1 MLIPK
6 SLKEMQIQI
15 QTLNNELLAC
25 KNIEKQHKRMN
36 GKLYEQVDKLT
47 KENEYLKK
55 ENELIREGNERL
67 GIYRKDNKLS
77 QHLKTKPKE

>member
-1 MLIPK
+1 MQTKKKQQEL
-6 SLKEMQIQI
+6 QIQI

-36 GKLYEQVDKLT
+36 GKLYEEIDKLK

>member
-1 MLIPK
+1 MQTKKKQQELQN
-6 SLKEMQIQI
+6 QIQK
-15 QTLNNELLAC
+15 LNNELLAC

-36 GKLYEQVDKLT
+36 GKLYEEIDKL
-47 KENEYLKK
+47 KKQNEFLIK

-77 QHLKTKPKE
+77 KHLKTKPKE

>member
-1 MLIPK
+1 MQTKKKQQEL
-6 SLKEMQIQI
+6 QIQI

-36 GKLYEQVDKLT
+36 GKLYEEIDKLK

-77 QHLKTKPKE
+77 QHQKTKPKE

>member
-1 MLIPK
+1 MQTKTKQQELQN
-6 SLKEMQIQI
+6 QIQK
-15 QTLNNELLAC
+15 LNNELLAC

-36 GKLYEQVDKLT
+36 GKLYEEIDKL
-47 KENEYLKK
+47 KKQNEFLIK

-77 QHLKTKPKE
+77 QHLKTKPK